1 MSTGAF
7 FAFASTRRRMYAGPL
22 GPHIDGL
29 IGQLQGQ
36 NYARHSIRCKIR
48 VVADFSRWLAK
59 RQIGAG
65 AVDGDRVRRFLTD
78 RGRSAR
84 RTLGDTAALRQMVD
98 LLRQKRILE
107 AVARPS
113 AIASA
118 LSERECAEKDFSE
131 HLLQDQGLT
140 PSTPVCYLRHISRFL
155 EERFGN
161 GCLRFDQLVATD
173 ITGFIRRHTRGY
185 SCSRAQQLVTALRS
199 FLRYLRLRGLIGVEL
214 TACIPKVAHW
224 SFAKLPAFLRPDQ
237 VKRVL
242 QLCDR
247 RSAVGRRDYAM
258 LLLLARLGLR
268 VGEVAALTLESINW
282 QHGVLTV
289 RGKGGQWSQMPLP
302 KDVGRAIVDY
312 LEHGRTPCPDRHLFV
327 CSKAPWRGFRHA
339 SRISIIA
346 SRALAR
352 ARIVHPR
359 AAGHIFR
366 HALATEMLRRGAS
379 LAEIGRLLRHQH
391 PDTTRIYA
399 KVDLTAL
406 RRLAMPWPG
415 GAR

>member
-1 MSTGAF
+1 MSTAPF

-22 GPHIDGL
+22 GPHIDEL
-29 IGQLQGQ
+29 IAQLQGQ

-59 RQIGAG
+59 HHTRANVIDANHAQ
-65 AVDGDRVRRFLTD
+65 RFLAD
-78 RGRSAR
+78 RRRAAR
-84 RTLGDTAALRQMVD
+84 QTLGDTAALRQMVD
-98 LLRQKRILE
+98 LLRQRHVTE
-107 AVARPS
+107 PS
-113 AIASA
+113 IRSSA
-118 LSERECAEKDFSE
+118 LSERERVEKDFTE
-131 HLLQDQGLT
+131 HLLRDQGLT

-155 EERFGN
+155 QERFGN
-161 GCLRFDQLVATD
+161 SPLRFDQLVGVD
-173 ITGFIRRHTRGY
+173 ITGFIGRHTRGY
-185 SCSRAQQLVTALRS
+185 SSSRAQQVVTALRS
-199 FLRYLRLRGLIGVEL
+199 FLQYLRLRGLIGIEL
-214 TACIPKVAHW
+214 TACLPKIAHW
-224 SFAKLPAFLRPDQ
+224 SLAKLPAFLRPYQ

-242 QLCDR
+242 RLCDR
-247 RSAVGRRDYAM
+247 GSAAGRREYAM

-268 VGEVAALTLESINW
+268 IGEVAALTLDSINW
-282 QHGVLTV
+282 QDGILTV

-302 KDVGRAIVDY
+302 QDVGEAIVDY
-312 LEHGRTPCPDRHLFV
+312 LEHGRPLCSERHLFV
-327 CSKAPWRGFRHA
+327 CTKAPWRGFRGA
-339 SRISIIA
+339 SRISTIA

-352 ARIVHPR
+352 ARIVHPSGG
-359 AAGHIFR
+359 GHVFR